1 METINTKQDDND
13 NSQDGA
19 LVLWKYNN
27 PFSNYKRD
35 PERIFVFNGFTLKIS
50 QKLSDPIDIT
60 QNTGNIVWD
69 GAYILSKYIVDHLN
83 LDYLVDTNRRRKI
96 RFLELGSGC
105 GLVGLVA
112 WLTGGYVVCTG
123 IFNDI
128 EHTKFNIKQNA
139 EYVMNQQQDQ
149 LEYDGGKDDVV
160 EDRSKNVHTKKML
173 QNLDLLNKDDIQVHV
188 LDWTSLPTAED
199 TTNPLHK
206 SNIQPFD
213 IILASEILYLPDL
226 HKDLVKTI
234 CYFSHSKPINDQE
247 TSSKKEMKC
256 ETRVLGIYKQRGL
269 GEEQFFNI
277 ARIFGKFR
285 VEWIDTNWIYQPSI
299 ESHVNQL
306 QSTISSTYS
315 EYKMFW
321 VIPDS

>member
-1 METINTKQDDND
+1 METINTKQDDKD

-35 PERIFVFNGFTLKIS
+35 PERIFAFNGFTLKIS
-50 QKLSDPIDIT
+50 QRLSDPIDIT

-83 LDYLVDTNRRRKI
+83 LDYLADTNRRRKI
-96 RFLELGSGC
+96 RFIELGSGC

-112 WLTGGYVVCTG
+112 WLTGIMSSLCTL
-123 IFNDI
+123 NDI
-128 EHTKFNIKQNA
+128 EHTKFNIKQNV
-139 EYVMNQQQDQ
+139 EYVMSQQQNQ
-149 LEYDGGKDDVV
+149 FEYDRGKGG
-160 EDRSKNVHTKKML
+160 
-173 QNLDLLNKDDIQVHV
+173 LDLLDKNDIQVHV
-188 LDWTSLPTAED
+188 LDWRSLPTTED

-213 IILASEILYLPDL
+213 IVLASEILYLPDL

-234 CYFSHSKPINDQE
+234 RYFSHSKPIDDQE
-247 TSSKKEMKC
+247 ASSETEVKSENDMKR

-269 GEEQFFNI
+269 GEEQFFKI
-277 ARIFGKFR
+277 ARIFGKLR
-285 VEWIDTNWIYQPSI
+285 VEWVMIDTSWIYQPSI
-299 ESHVNQL
+299 GSHVNQL
-306 QSTISSTYS
+306 QSTISPTYAA
-315 EYKMFW
+315 YKMFW
-321 VIPDS
+321 LIPDS

>member
-35 PERIFVFNGFTLKIS
+35 PERIFVFNGFTL
-50 QKLSDPIDIT
+50 
-60 QNTGNIVWD
+60 
-69 GAYILSKYIVDHLN
+69 DHLN
-83 LDYLVDTNRRRKI
+83 LDYLVDTNCRRKI
-96 RFLELGSGC
+96 RFIELGSGC

-123 IFNDI
+123 TFNDI

-149 LEYDGGKDDVV
+149 LEHDRGKDDVV
-160 EDRSKNVHTKKML
+160 EDKSRNVHTRKML
-173 QNLDLLNKDDIQVHV
+173 QNLDLLKKDDIQVHV
-188 LDWTSLPTAED
+188 LDWYVMYSY

-247 TSSKKEMKC
+247 TSSEKEMKC

-269 GEEQFFNI
+269 GEEQFFNL
-277 ARIFGKFR
+277 ARIFGKLR
-285 VEWIDTNWIYQPSI
+285 VEWIDTSWIYQPSI

-321 VIPDS
+321 LIPDS